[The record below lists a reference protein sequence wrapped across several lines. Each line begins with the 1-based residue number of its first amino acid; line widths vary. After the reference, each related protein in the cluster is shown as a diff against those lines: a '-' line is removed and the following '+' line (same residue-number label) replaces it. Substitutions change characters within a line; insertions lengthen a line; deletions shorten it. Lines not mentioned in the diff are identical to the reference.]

1 MISKLI
7 QKKYE
12 LLAVGKKSE
21 ANEEDHIL
29 DDVTI
34 KINCSIR
41 EVSFLG
47 VWLINSTSF
56 RFHNI
61 AIEDLVKKILNIM
74 RGKVN
79 DKGMYIYFYGIQ
91 L

>member
-1 MISKLI
+1 MTLSDIKAN

-34 KINCSIR
+34 KINCSSIR
-41 EVSFLG
+41 E
-47 VWLINSTSF
+47 
-56 RFHNI
+56 
-61 AIEDLVKKILNIM
+61 
-74 RGKVN
+74 
-79 DKGMYIYFYGIQ
+79 
-91 L
+91 